1 MIHSTADFLRV
12 WPENGS
18 HFGSFYIFILP
29 TQSIYTYR
37 SGNSSPRSDY
47 YEGFK
52 IVLYFFQAVD
62 AEAVRAVL
70 FKYVYDRCPVVAAV
84 GPVEQVPDYNV
95 IRNGMYY
102 KKERNKVSEKIE
114 HLKAILTQAELPKVA
129 NKFDIWYLH
138 SLSLLI
144 YFSLN

>member
-18 HFGSFYIFILP
+18 HLGSFYISILP

-37 SGNSSPRSDY
+37 SGNSSPRS
-47 YEGFK
+47 ERRIFK
-52 IVLYFFQAVD
+52 VVLYFFQAVD

-95 IRNGMYY
+95 IRNGMYWI
-102 KKERNKVSEKIE
+102 RV
-114 HLKAILTQAELPKVA
+114 
-129 NKFDIWYLH
+129 
-138 SLSLLI
+138 
-144 YFSLN
+144 